1 LKIDDEMI
9 RYTVET
15 LLAAGAA
22 TITVYLW
29 FIDLVANQRTFGAM
43 VGSELVIFAMMIY
56 TYRKPSLTGATNS
69 WLLFGCATAA
79 LFLLLAT
86 QLGSQ

>member
-1 LKIDDEMI
+1 LKLDDEMI

-15 LLAAGAA
+15 LLAASAA

-29 FIDLVANQRTFGAM
+29 FLDLVANQRTFGAM

-56 TYRKPSLTGATNS
+56 IYHKPSLTGRAKS

-79 LFLLLAT
+79 LFLLLAM

>member
-1 LKIDDEMI
+1 MKIDDEMI
-9 RYTVET
+9 KYTVET
-15 LLAAGAA
+15 LLGAGAA

-29 FIDLVANQRTFGAM
+29 LLDLVANQRTFGAM

-56 TYRKPSLTGATNS
+56 LYRKPSLTGTTTS
-69 WLLFGCATAA
+69 WLLLGCVTAA
-79 LFLLLAT
+79 LFLLLAV

>member
-1 LKIDDEMI
+1 LKIDDDMI

-15 LLAAGAA
+15 LLAASAA

-29 FIDLVANQRTFGAM
+29 FLNLVANQRTFGAM
-43 VGSELVIFAMMIY
+43 IGSELVIFAMMIY
-56 TYRKPSLTGATNS
+56 IYRKPSLTGTTNS

-79 LFLLLAT
+79 LFLLLAV